1 MIGFLSNEKYIKK
14 DRIDYNKLSEN
25 MKIISFKKDKYSR
38 YINRIYLE
46 YKDLIKENPRD
57 IKDEIINELGVKE
70 ITNKDIHKCE
80 VIISPSHLNSYHII
94 KELNN
99 KKDDLLVL
107 CFDMHCDTYDYNDN
121 LWKGNMFS
129 KLLKEGYI
137 SKFMVLGVPKYKIK
151 NTYLDVPLDIK
162 DKVVIKKDY
171 NYKRIL
177 KKYKRVYISIDI
189 DVLNARKARYTSID
203 YSPHTVLE
211 YVSKLNVN
219 DLSSKN
225 ADEIIK
231 GCVLIKNDLGYDN
244 LYRVGE
250 NKLSIEKLCNIIEK
264 IKDYCENNKIE
275 FGLNGLYGDIT
286 EVVGNDYNFNTLG
299 VIIKLLTVL
308 GGGTN
313 EKTIR

>member
-1 MIGFLSNEKYIKK
+1 MIGFLSNEKYIKR
-14 DRIDYNKLSEN
+14 DRIDYNKLSDN
-25 MKIISFKKDKYSR
+25 MKIISLKKDKYSR
-38 YINRIYLE
+38 YISRIYLE
-46 YKDLIKENPRD
+46 YKDLIEESPRD
-57 IKDEIINELGVKE
+57 IKDEIINELGASI
-70 ITNKDIHKCE
+70 ITNKDIRKCK
-80 VIISPSHLNSYHII
+80 VIISPSHIESYHII
-94 KELNN
+94 KELNDM
-99 KKDDLLVL
+99 KDDLLVI

-129 KLLKEGYI
+129 KLIKEGYI
-137 SKFMVLGVPKYKIK
+137 SEFMVLGVPKYKIK

-162 DKVVIKKDY
+162 DKVIIKKDLSF
-171 NYKRIL
+171 KKVL
-177 KKYKRVYISIDI
+177 KKYKKVYISIDI
-189 DVLNARKARYTSID
+189 DVLNARKAMYTSID

-219 DLSSKN
+219 DLLSNN
-225 ADEIIK
+225 AEDIIK

-250 NKLSIEKLCNIIEK
+250 NKISIEKLCNKINE
-264 IKDYCENNKIE
+264 IKDYCKNNNIE

-286 EVVGNDYNFNTLG
+286 EVVGNDYNFKTLG
-299 VIIKLLTVL
+299 AIIKLLTVL